1 MRAKAA
7 SKLDVFCLPKRS
19 PELNVLDY
27 AVWAEVERRLRA
39 QEKRW
44 SYGKRETRAEFEGR
58 LDRVAKALPSTFIND
73 SIMDMKRRCERMFAA
88 EGGLF
93 EEGGK

>member
-1 MRAKAA
+1 M
-7 SKLDVFCLPKRS
+7 
-19 PELNVLDY
+19 DY

-44 SYGKRETRAEFEGR
+44 GDGKRETRTEFELR
-58 LDRVAKALPSTFIND
+58 LDRVAKALPSTFINE
-73 SIMDMKRRCERMFAA
+73 SIKDMKRHCDRLYAA
-88 EGGLF
+88 EGALF